1 VRKSAG
7 KEGYKSVS
15 GTKILL
21 VQEIGTLTGELLN
34 KLRAAGLIVT
44 GVAETGAEALRL
56 SGANPPQVVLLDTYL
71 KGNMSPSET
80 ADALAAQ
87 NPSLLAVIYLTYR
100 ESDVPGKPQHYVLK
114 PFSINELVRK
124 IEQVINT

>member
-1 VRKSAG
+1 MP
-7 KEGYKSVS
+7 
-15 GTKILL
+15 GTKVLL

-34 KLRAAGLIVT
+34 KLRAAGLTVT

-56 SGANPPQVVLLDTYL
+56 SGANPPEVVLLDTYL
-71 KGNMSPSET
+71 KGTMNPSET
-80 ADALAAQ
+80 AEALAAQ
-87 NPSLLAVIYLTYR
+87 NPALITVIYLTYR

-124 IEQVINT
+124 IEQVINM

>member
-1 VRKSAG
+1 VF
-7 KEGYKSVS
+7 KEGYRRVP
-15 GTKILL
+15 GTKVLL

-34 KLRAAGLIVT
+34 KLRAAGLTVT

-56 SGANPPQVVLLDTYL
+56 SGTNPPEVVLLDTYL
-71 KGNMSPSET
+71 RGTMNPSET

-87 NPSLLAVIYLTYR
+87 NPALIAVIYLTYR

-124 IEQVINT
+124 IEQVIHM